1 MQFVRL
7 KGVSQG
13 KNGTLYQ
20 MVRVA
25 SDGSTEADEAAEDYL
40 DFAELGSV
48 PAAPGA
54 NSVRLYAQDNGSG
67 KTRIVARFA
76 TGADVV
82 LATQA

>member
-1 MQFVRL
+1 MQYLRL
-7 KGVSQG
+7 KGIKQD

-20 MVRVA
+20 ATRVA
-25 SDGSTEADEAAEDYL
+25 SDGSTEADEAAEQYV

-48 PAAPGA
+48 PAAPA
-54 NSVRLYAQDNGSG
+54 TNHVRLYAQDNGSG
-67 KTRIVARFA
+67 KTRVVARFA